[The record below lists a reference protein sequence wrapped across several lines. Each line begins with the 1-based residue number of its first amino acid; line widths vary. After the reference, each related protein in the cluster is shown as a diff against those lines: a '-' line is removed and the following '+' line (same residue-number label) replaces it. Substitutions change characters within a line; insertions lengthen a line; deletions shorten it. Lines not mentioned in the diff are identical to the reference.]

1 MRDCQKKI
9 DILISG
15 LIEFKEEEA
24 AQYDRKIRQLELE
37 KEYNKQMFYKDQ
49 NYYKLLMH
57 QEINYEEYGI
67 WNDEIATA

>member
-1 MRDCQKKI
+1 MKDCQKKI

-37 KEYNKQMFYKDQ
+37 KEYNKQMLYKDQ
-49 NYYKLLMH
+49 TLNELLMH
-57 QEINYEEYGI
+57 QEIKYEEYGI